1 MTQLRLSPAPLPS
14 ETTAEGGS
22 SGQVTHYLTLPEYLD
37 PADLEFLF
45 QCQEPRASW
54 ETLPQELVDSGIV
67 EIVPGTIRLS
77 PHAVLHGPYSP
88 LILAPEAS
96 AEVISMET
104 KAVSMGDTGVI
115 LDTGVLQLDQTAL
128 FAAPETLAHPA
139 GFPPN
144 TVLVWALTV
153 NSARGEAPYRDGGD
167 RDGLARVFAEGLPI
181 RDEWRQAVS
190 LVAVAR
196 YLEGTVHFDALGASA
211 RDSSERFRMVEPDSA
226 ANVDLTVYTDVWLD
240 PQAAA
245 RLAQLVASTMT
256 YMPTEVEWAGPATVD
271 EGSEFAA
278 VVSQARDILQEE
290 WVERLNDQAEEFDR
304 AALESS
310 EQPTAYGLVYEAPK
324 GDLITVEVS
333 GTDELPLI
341 LESVDWA
348 QNGVIQYRFTW
359 VPADLEDWQREIP
372 SFELRQRRT
381 RNASIVKALAKSL
394 YSATAG
400 EILDQDGFLIDPH
413 SL

>member
-14 ETTAEGGS
+14 DTTAEKGS
-22 SGQVTHYLTLPEYLD
+22 TAQVTHYLTLPDYLD

-45 QCQEPRASW
+45 QCQEPRAVW
-54 ETLPQELVDSGIV
+54 ETLPQELVDSDVV

-88 LILAPEAS
+88 LILAPEADG
-96 AEVISMET
+96 EVIAVET
-104 KAVSMGDTGVI
+104 AAVSMGDTGVI
-115 LDTGVLQLDQTAL
+115 LDTGVLQLDQNAL

-139 GFPPN
+139 GFPTN

-153 NSARGEAPYRDGGD
+153 SSARGEAAFREGGD

-181 RDEWRQAVS
+181 RDEWRQAVA

-196 YLEGTVHFDALGASA
+196 FLEGTVHFDALRTESPV
-211 RDSSERFRMVEPDSA
+211 SEERFRSVAPDRA
-226 ANVDLTVYTDVWLD
+226 ANVDLTVYSDVWLD
-240 PQAAA
+240 PQAAS
-245 RLAQLVASTMT
+245 RLAQLVAPTME
-256 YMPTEVEWAGPATVD
+256 YMPTEVEWAGPAEVP
-271 EGSEFAA
+271 EGTEFER
-278 VVSQARDILQEE
+278 VVTQAQEILSPE
-290 WVERLNDQAEEFDR
+290 WVERLRVQAEEFDQE
-304 AALESS
+304 ALSESVP
-310 EQPTAYGLVYEAPK
+310 PTAYGLAYDAPK

-333 GTDELPLI
+333 GTDELPPI
-341 LESVDWA
+341 LESVEWA
-348 QNGVIQYRFTW
+348 QGGVIEYRFSW
-359 VPADLEDWQREIP
+359 VPADLDDWQKEIP

-381 RNASIVKALAKSL
+381 RMASIVKDLARSL

-400 EILDQDGFLIDPH
+400 EIVDQDGFLIDPS